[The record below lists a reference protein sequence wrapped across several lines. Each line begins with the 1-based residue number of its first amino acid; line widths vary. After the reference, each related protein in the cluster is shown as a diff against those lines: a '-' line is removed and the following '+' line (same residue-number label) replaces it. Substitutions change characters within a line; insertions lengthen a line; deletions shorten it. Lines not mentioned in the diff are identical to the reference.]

1 MTIEVNGKPVEAY
14 HLIMKKE
21 NALDILNGKKKVEI
35 RAFSKKYNDMF
46 INKELYKEFQEYL
59 KDPDG
64 SMELEDCLNETE
76 YIYFTNYNKSWYLI
90 VEVLDIAV
98 YKMTQEDVE
107 VLNEDYDFHDFDN
120 EWQQYKDLPE
130 DEIPVFY
137 GLGLADVISHEGL
150 I

>member
-21 NALDILNGKKKVEI
+21 NALVILKGKKKVEI

-76 YIYFTNYNKSWYLI
+76 YIYFTNYKKSWYLI

>member
-1 MTIEVNGKPVEAY
+1 MKIEVNGKSVEAY

-21 NALDILNGKKKVEI
+21 NALDILNGKKKIEI

-46 INKELYKEFQEYL
+46 INKELYKKFQEYL

-76 YIYFTNYNKSWYLI
+76 YIYFTNYNNSWNLI

>member
-21 NALDILNGKKKVEI
+21 NALDILNGKKKIEI
-35 RAFSKKYNDMF
+35 RSFSKKYNDMF

-120 EWQQYKDLPE
+120 EWQQYTDLPE

>member
-1 MTIEVNGKPVEAY
+1 MTIEINGKPVEAY

>member
-1 MTIEVNGKPVEAY
+1 MTIQVNGKPVEAY

-35 RAFSKKYNDMF
+35 RKFSKKYNDMF

-76 YIYFTNYNKSWYLI
+76 YIYFTNYNNSWHLI

-98 YKMTQEDVE
+98 YQMTKEDVE
-107 VLNEDYDFHDFDN
+107 VLNEDYNFHDFDN
-120 EWQQYKDLPE
+120 EWQQYKDIREE
-130 DEIPVFY
+130 DIPMFY
-137 GLGLADVISHEGL
+137 GIGLADVISHQGIE
-150 I
+150 

>member
-1 MTIEVNGKPVEAY
+1 MKIEVNGKSVEAY

-21 NALDILNGKKKVEI
+21 NALDILNGKKKIEI

>member
-21 NALDILNGKKKVEI
+21 NALDILKGKKKVEI

>member
-1 MTIEVNGKPVEAY
+1 MTIEINGKPVEAY

-21 NALDILNGKKKVEI
+21 NALDILNGKKKIEI

>member
-1 MTIEVNGKPVEAY
+1 MKIEVNGKSVEAY

-21 NALDILNGKKKVEI
+21 NALDILNGKKKIEI
-35 RAFSKKYNDMF
+35 RTFSKKYNDMF

-76 YIYFTNYNKSWYLI
+76 YIYFTNYNNSWNLI

-107 VLNEDYDFHDFDN
+107 VLNEDYDFHDLDN

>member
-14 HLIMKKE
+14 HLIIKKE
-21 NALDILNGKKKVEI
+21 NDLDILNGKKKIEI

>member
-21 NALDILNGKKKVEI
+21 NALDILNGKKKIEI